1 MKLGKLELSKKQLGI
16 IIGVLVAVIVLVVV
30 LVVVNGKKQ
39 KTEKPKT
46 ETKTEVVEETETTD
60 TGAKSL
66 LTGESISEEI
76 ANNRPIAVMIE
87 NTVDAMPQYGL
98 NSAGVIYECPVEGGL
113 TRLMAIFDN
122 YYDLEQIGNVRSCRP
137 YYVYFAKE
145 FDAIYV
151 HVGQSVHG
159 QALLDTGIVDDL
171 NALKGAAANITFF
184 RTSEKK
190 APHNCYV
197 SADSVVKGIEAEG
210 YRTTYEDGYTG
221 HYQFASEDAPNMLE
235 DGEDCAVVCPYFFN
249 NEPYFIYNEE
259 TQTYDRYQFNKA
271 QTDIVDGEQISVKNI
286 LFQTSASATSLYEE
300 TQYLNIPLVGS
311 GAGKY
316 FTNGKM
322 IDVTWQKDSDTDI
335 THYYDAAGNEIQLN
349 VGKTWVCLIQ
359 SQYMD
364 ENKYYATEEDF
375 NNR

>member
-1 MKLGKLELSKKQLGI
+1 MKLGKLELSKKQLAI

-39 KTEKPKT
+39 KTEEPKT
-46 ETKTEVVEETETTD
+46 ETKTEVVEETTD

-98 NSAGVIYECPVEGGL
+98 NSAGVVYECPVEGGL

-151 HVGQSVHG
+151 HVGQSIHG
-159 QALLDTGIVDDL
+159 QVLLETGIVDDL
-171 NALKGAAANITFF
+171 NALKGAAANITFY

-197 SADSVVKGIEAEG
+197 SAESVQKGIEAEE
-210 YRTTYEDGYTG
+210 YRTTYEDGYEG
-221 HYQFASEDAPNMLE
+221 HYQFASVDEPETLE
-235 DGEDCAVVCPYFFN
+235 NGEDCAVVAPYFFN

-259 TQTYDRYQFNKA
+259 TKTYDRYQFNKA
-271 QTDIVDGEQISVKNI
+271 QTDAVDGEQISVKNI
-286 LFQTSASATSLYEE
+286 LFQKSASETSIFEN
-300 TQYLNIPLVGS
+300 TQYPNIPLVGS
-311 GAGKY
+311 GAAKY
-316 FTNGKM
+316 FTNGKR
-322 IDVTWQKDSDTDI
+322 IDVTWEKASDTDI
-335 THYYDAAGNEIQLN
+335 THYYDSEGNEINLN
-349 VGKTWVCLIQ
+349 VGNTWVCLIQ

-364 ENKYYATEEDF
+364 QNKYYATEEDF

>member
-1 MKLGKLELSKKQLGI
+1 MKLGKFNLSKKQLGI
-16 IIGVLVAVIVLVVV
+16 IIAAIAVIVV
-30 LVVVNGKKQ
+30 LIIVIVSVTGKKSNNDP
-39 KTEKPKT
+39 KETAASVTE
-46 ETKTEVVEETETTD
+46 EEEVVD
-60 TGAKSL
+60 TGFTSK
-66 LTGESISEEI
+66 LTGEDMAEEI

-87 NTVDAMPQYGL
+87 NTVDAIPQYGL
-98 NSAGVIYECPVEGGL
+98 NSAGVVYECPVEGGL

-137 YYVYFAKE
+137 YYVYFARE
-145 FDAIYV
+145 FDAVYV
-151 HVGQSVHG
+151 HVGQSIHG
-159 QALLDTGIVDDL
+159 EVLLATGIVDDL

-197 SADSVVKGIEAEG
+197 SAESVLAGIEAEG

-221 HYQFASEDAPNMLE
+221 HYQFASKDAPETLE
-235 DGEDCAVVCPYFFN
+235 SGSDCAVVCPYFFN

-259 TQTYDRYQFNKA
+259 TGLYDRYQYGKA
-271 QTDIVDGEQISVKNI
+271 QTDAVDGEQISVKNI
-286 LFQTSASATSLYEE
+286 LFQTSATETSLLEE

-322 IDVTWQKDSDTDI
+322 IDVTWTKDSDTSV
-335 THYYDAAGNEIQLN
+335 THYYDASGNEIQLN
-349 VGKTWVCLIQ
+349 IGNTWVCLIQ
-359 SQYMD
+359 SEYMD
-364 ENKYYATEEDF
+364 KNEYYATEEEF

>member
-1 MKLGKLELSKKQLGI
+1 MKLGKLNLTKKQLGI
-16 IIGVLVAVIVLVVV
+16 IIGAIVAVIVLIVVI
-30 LVVVNGKKQ
+30 VVVNGKKE
-39 KTEKPKT
+39 TPAVEKKDVK
-46 ETKTEVVEETETTD
+46 EEVVVEEEAS
-60 TGAKSL
+60 GVKSL
-66 LTGESISEEI
+66 LTGEDISAEI
-76 ANNRPIAVMIE
+76 ANNRPIAVMVE
-87 NTVDAMPQYGL
+87 NTVDALPQYGL
-98 NSAGVIYECPVEGGL
+98 NSAGVVYECPVEGGL

-145 FDAIYV
+145 FDAVYV
-151 HVGQSVHG
+151 HVGQSIHG
-159 QALLDTGIVDDL
+159 KVLLDTGIVDDI
-171 NALKGAAANITFF
+171 NALSGAAANITFF

-197 SADSVVKGIEAEG
+197 SAESVQKGIEAEG
-210 YRTTYEDGYTG
+210 YRTTYEDGYKG
-221 HYQFASEDAPNMLE
+221 HYQFASADEPETLE
-235 DGEDCAVVCPYFFN
+235 NGEDCAVVAPYFFN

-271 QTDIVDGEQISVKNI
+271 QTDAVDGEQVSVKNI
-286 LFQTSASATSLYEE
+286 LFQTSATTTSLLEE

-322 IDVTWQKDSDTDI
+322 IDVTWEKDSDTDI
-335 THYYDAAGNEIQLN
+335 THYYDSEGNEIKLN

-359 SQYMD
+359 SEYMD
-364 ENKYYATEEDF
+364 QNKYYATEEDF

>member
-1 MKLGKLELSKKQLGI
+1 MKLGKLNLTKKQLGI
-16 IIGVLVAVIVLVVV
+16 IFGLIAAIVVLVVV
-30 LVVVNGKKQ
+30 LVVVKGKKEEPVA
-39 KTEKPKT
+39 KEPKAKV
-46 ETKTEVVEETETTD
+46 EEVVEETD

-66 LTGESISEEI
+66 LTGESISDEI
-76 ANNRPIAVMIE
+76 ANNRPVAIMVE
-87 NTVDAMPQYGL
+87 NTVDALPQYGL
-98 NSAGVIYECPVEGGL
+98 TSAGVVYECPVEGGL

-137 YYVYFAKE
+137 YYVYFARE

-159 QALLDTGIVDDL
+159 EVLLNSGIVDDL

-197 SADSVVKGIEAEG
+197 SAESLQKGIEAEG
-210 YRTTYEDGYTG
+210 YRTTYEEGFTG
-221 HYQFASEDAPNMLE
+221 HYQFASEEEPETLE
-235 DGEDCAVVCPYFFN
+235 SGEDCAVVCPYFFN

-259 TQTYDRYQFNKA
+259 TGTYDRYQFNKP
-271 QTDIVDGEQISVKNI
+271 QTDAVDGQQISVKNI
-286 LFQTSASATSLYEE
+286 LFQTSASTTSIFEG

-335 THYYDAAGNEIQLN
+335 THYYDSEGNEIQLN
-349 VGKTWVCLIQ
+349 VGQTWVCLIQ